1 MCYGRGLPN
10 YPKHTVILDSSSYTQ
25 HVDSYSSADMAL
37 RATVCFRTYTSKLSS
52 TALLNLRLAETS
64 AVLRIPLRTLTLRTA
79 PGASPAFGAHSQR
92 WCIYR
97 YAVYRSQIYKMRAAY
112 SNGASGKGT
121 QGQGPSGSAPR
132 LSNTERIKVLV
143 KEYGTVAVVF
153 HTIMS
158 LFSLGTCYLLVSK

>member
-1 MCYGRGLPN
+1 
-10 YPKHTVILDSSSYTQ
+10 
-25 HVDSYSSADMAL
+25 
-37 RATVCFRTYTSKLSS
+37 
-52 TALLNLRLAETS
+52 
-64 AVLRIPLRTLTLRTA
+64 
-79 PGASPAFGAHSQR
+79 
-92 WCIYR
+92 
-97 YAVYRSQIYKMRAAY
+97 MRAAY

-121 QGQGPSGSAPR
+121 QGPGPSGSAPR